1 MFFGEKK
8 KENNNP
14 VIQMHQTLKR
24 WRYTQENV
32 NKIIRYT
39 QENVNKIIRY
49 TQENVNK
56 IIRYTQENVNKIIRA
71 VVMGVWKFDLQLPMQ
86 SVTITTNAVSS
97 NRVQGE
103 VYSIQRYVI
112 RFVGYSGVLGQ

>member
-1 MFFGEKK
+1 MFFGKKK

-14 VIQMHQTLKR
+14 VIQTLKR

-32 NKIIRYT
+32 NKIIR
-39 QENVNKIIRY
+39 
-49 TQENVNK
+49 
-56 IIRYTQENVNKIIRA
+56 A
-71 VVMGVWKFDLQLPMQ
+71 VVVVVWEFDLQLPMQ

-112 RFVGYSGVLGQ
+112 RFVEYSGVLGQ